1 MSIWRVTL
9 STGARAWVKA
19 ADDDAAWS
27 QVLEQVKDNSSVA
40 QVKLVRRVE
49 VA

>member
-19 ADDDAAWS
+19 ADDDAAWGA
-27 QVLEQVKDNSSVA
+27 VLEQVKGNVGVA
-40 QVKLVRRVE
+40 QVKLVRELGV
-49 VA
+49 